1 MKFDGMEKKEIYV
14 DRKKHTFYIKE
25 RKRNGWGRFY
35 GAESTIYVD
44 DEDNIIN
51 IFPGSFK
58 HLDEYILTVR
68 DGIDHM
74 SYYDIRTGEAILT
87 EYDAK
92 GRCFG
97 YFENGIALIYDDD
110 IGNYH
115 IASREG
121 EIGNC
126 CTLRRIGKKSLL
138 VQGYRRD
145 KTLSLYDYNMNIIKK
160 DVSLYYD
167 NLSVNDEC
175 FVCHGKDEDGK
186 YYCLCDHLGNIISD
200 KYEKITVK
208 NIYDM
213 QEVTVKERETGNKR
227 KVNYSELIKR

>member
-1 MKFDGMEKKEIYV
+1 MKFDGMKKKEIYV
-14 DRKKHTFYIKE
+14 DRKKHAFYIKE
-25 RKRNGWGRFY
+25 RKRNGWGRFN

-44 DEDNIIN
+44 EEDNIIN

-58 HLDEYILTVR
+58 HLDEYILTVY
-68 DGIDHM
+68 DAIDHM

-87 EYDAK
+87 EYDTK

-110 IGNYH
+110 ISNYH
-115 IASREG
+115 IVSREG

-138 VQGYRRD
+138 VQNHRRD

-160 DVSLYYD
+160 MCLYIMIIYQLTM
-167 NLSVNDEC
+167 NVLYVM
-175 FVCHGKDEDGK
+175 GKMK
-186 YYCLCDHLGNIISD
+186 MGNIIA
-200 KYEKITVK
+200 Y
-208 NIYDM
+208 
-213 QEVTVKERETGNKR
+213 VTILEILF
-227 KVNYSELIKR
+227 LISMRR